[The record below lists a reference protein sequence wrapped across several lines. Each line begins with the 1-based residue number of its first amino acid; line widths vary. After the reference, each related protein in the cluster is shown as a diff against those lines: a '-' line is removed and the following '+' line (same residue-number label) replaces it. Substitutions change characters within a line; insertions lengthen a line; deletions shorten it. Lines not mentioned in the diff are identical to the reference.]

1 MNEAADTTFPRLDAA
16 KPIRLI
22 LAQVT
27 TDNAA
32 MILSQPLPL
41 RRLTC
46 SGCGAEFECG
56 TGGRDGGCWCMDRE
70 NRLPM
75 PTANSADCLCPACLH
90 AALQAAA
97 RSA

>member
-1 MNEAADTTFPRLDAA
+1 MTP
-16 KPIRLI
+16 
-22 LAQVT
+22 
-27 TDNAA
+27 DNGS

-70 NRLPM
+70 SRLPM
-75 PTANSADCLCPACLH
+75 PAQDAGDCLCPACLH
-90 AALQAAA
+90 VALQAPAP
-97 RSA
+97 SA